1 VLEAIHS
8 KTASHLHLKVIISDS
23 RSRDIAIFDAS
34 QKTGLVGVVRPNIS
48 ADYPTIITIG
58 PSFFD
63 SYKTM
68 PKGVRFSHG
77 FNLGANSSAA
87 RAATF
92 ASAAY
97 ACKAIGSNLLYW
109 EYGNEPDL
117 FWASGYRPR
126 NYTEADYVE
135 EWLNGTSQISAA
147 VKSACPSLAGTKYMA
162 PSFAGV
168 ANNSYFTLD
177 PVRVFKEDINAAGN
191 IGLISSH
198 NYMGVS
204 TNPGITLQGT
214 LMNHSNVIAKAEDQ
228 LQVSRN
234 ITALGGDLAPKVPFI
249 LGEHNSLARQ
259 GRPGLSNTFGAAL
272 WGVDWNVYL
281 ASQNISRSHMH
292 QGTNYRLV
300 SLSPSK
306 KPVY

>member
-1 VLEAIHS
+1 
-8 KTASHLHLKVIISDS
+8 VIISDS
-23 RSRDIAIFDAS
+23 KHRDIAIFNAS
-34 QKTGLVGVVRPNIS
+34 QKTGLIGVVRPNIS

-68 PKGVRFSHG
+68 PKGVKFVHG

-87 RAATF
+87 RAATV
-92 ASAAY
+92 ASAPY
-97 ACKAIGSNLLYW
+97 ACKAIGNNLAYF

-126 NYTEADYVE
+126 NYTEADYVA
-135 EWLNGTSQISAA
+135 EWLNGTSHISAA
-147 VKSACPSLAGTKYMA
+147 VRSACPSLGGTKYMA

-168 ANNSYFTLD
+168 ANNSYMTLD
-177 PVRVFKEDINAAGN
+177 PLKTFKEGLNADNN

-214 LMNHSNVIAKAEDQ
+214 LMNHSNVIAKAESQ
-228 LQVSRN
+228 LQLSRN
-234 ITALGGDLAPKVPFI
+234 ISALGGHLAPKVPFI

-272 WGVDWNVYL
+272 WGVDWNLYL

-292 QGTNYRLV
+292 QGTNYRYH
-300 SLSPSK
+300 SPFLPRKHS
-306 KPVY
+306 